1 MKKRIFDN
9 LLIIFSLFFLAS
21 CATTSASYN
30 VQNELSKVEKC
41 KEIEPFFTKSR
52 VCLKQSVIASEV
64 IFPELVT
71 DMEDLTDLLEE
82 RVNQNK
88 IANEMAW
95 KLFEDNLV
103 IATEAM
109 TNNDV
114 TRTSNSI
121 NSFMETLQ

>member
-1 MKKRIFDN
+1 MKKRIFNN

-21 CATTSASYN
+21 LCNNIGIITTYKMNYQRLKSVKKLN
-30 VQNELSKVEKC
+30 L
-41 KEIEPFFTKSR
+41 FFTKSR

-95 KLFEDNLV
+95 KLF
-103 IATEAM
+103 
-109 TNNDV
+109 
-114 TRTSNSI
+114 
-121 NSFMETLQ
+121 

>member
-1 MKKRIFDN
+1 
-9 LLIIFSLFFLAS
+9 
-21 CATTSASYN
+21 
-30 VQNELSKVEKC
+30 
-41 KEIEPFFTKSR
+41 
-52 VCLKQSVIASEV
+52 
-64 IFPELVT
+64 
-71 DMEDLTDLLEE
+71 MEDLTDLLEE

-109 TNNDV
+109 TIEDV
-114 TRTSNSI
+114 ARASNSI